1 MQQIISLLQELGF
14 SQYEAQAY
22 FALLQQSN
30 VTGYELAKNSGIP
43 ASKIYPTLNKLVD
56 KDVVVVVSANPK
68 KYLPKPPDE
77 ILSRFRNDYLGTV
90 DSLSDKLNKVYSE
103 DALLTSHIWNLT
115 DYPVIIEKLREFVDE
130 ADATVYLS
138 VWDEEL
144 DAISDTLGA
153 AAARGVDIT
162 TVHFGAKRLGI
173 GKEYHHGG
181 EHYIRLERGGR
192 RITLI
197 IDDDRVILA
206 HFRNDGSCDAVWTA
220 NSSLV
225 LLAKDYITHDIY
237 TIRIHEQFGEK
248 AEKLF
253 EKV

>member
-30 VTGYELAKNSGIP
+30 VTGYELAKQSGIP
-43 ASKIYPTLNKLVD
+43 ASKIYPTLNKLMD
-56 KDVVVVVSANPK
+56 KDVVVVVNANPK
-68 KYLPKPPDE
+68 KYFPKPPDE
-77 ILSRFRNDYLGTV
+77 VLARFRNDYLGTV
-90 DSLSDKLNKVYSE
+90 DSLNDKLNKVYSE

-115 DYPVIIEKLREFVDE
+115 DYPEIIEKLKDLVGQARS
-130 ADATVYLS
+130 TIYLS

-144 DAISDTLGA
+144 DAISDTITA
-153 AAARGVDIT
+153 AAERGVDIT
-162 TVHFGAKRLGI
+162 TVHFGNKRLGI
-173 GKEYHHGG
+173 GREYHHGG
-181 EHYIRLERGGR
+181 EHHIQLERGGR
-192 RITLI
+192 RVTLI
-197 IDDDRVILA
+197 IDGDRVILA
-206 HFRNDGSCDAVWTA
+206 HFRNDGSCDAAWTA

-237 TIRIHEQFGEK
+237 TIRIHEKFGEK

-253 EKV
+253 ETV